1 MNKDLEN
8 IDNQEVVDEV
18 SEIQSSEH
26 DSGSEPVEVQ
36 QDSSYD
42 ESISVS
48 EKSETEVTKKEN
60 SDMHWYV
67 LRVMGGKEKKTVSF
81 IEKEIDRLKMREHV
95 SKILVPTEKVYQ
107 IRNGKKVSK
116 ERNFFPG
123 YILIEAN
130 LIGEVPHALKNITNV
145 LGFLGA
151 TKGGVPVPMRRN
163 EINKILGRVDEMALT
178 DEHVN
183 IPFIVGE
190 SVKVIDGPFNSF
202 HAEIEAIDEQKKKLK
217 LMVKIFGRKT
227 PLELNFMQVEKI

>member
-1 MNKDLEN
+1 MIEELEN
-8 IDNQEVVDEV
+8 IEKLKNK
-18 SEIQSSEH
+18 
-26 DSGSEPVEVQ
+26 DSVETT
-36 QDSSYD
+36 
-42 ESISVS
+42 ESIETTESV
-48 EKSETEVTKKEN
+48 ETLKKDSN
-60 SDMHWYV
+60 KKWYV
-67 LRVMGGKEKKTVSF
+67 LRVMGGKEKKTVAF
-81 IEKEIDRLKMREHV
+81 IEKEIDRLKMQDHV

-107 IRNGKKVSK
+107 IRNGKKISK

-123 YILIEAN
+123 YVLVEAN
-130 LIGEVPHALKNITNV
+130 LVGEVPHVLKNITNV

-151 TKGGVPVPMRRN
+151 TKGGVPVPMRKS
-163 EINKILGRVDEMALT
+163 EINKILGRVDEMAIT

-183 IPFIVGE
+183 IPYIVGE